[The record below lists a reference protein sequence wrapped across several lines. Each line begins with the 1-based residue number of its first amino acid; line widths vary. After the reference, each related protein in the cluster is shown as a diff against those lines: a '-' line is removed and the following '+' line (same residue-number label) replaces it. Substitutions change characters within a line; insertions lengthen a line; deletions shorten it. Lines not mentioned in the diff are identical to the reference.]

1 MSGEFPMSWKAVPLV
16 SPSGPS
22 PARCPAH
29 AGQDDAERAE
39 AGEGPAP
46 GGHLE
51 ELRREPLGL
60 LRRSAKESAHRLA
73 RLDTGPGACLVVSDP
88 DAVDV
93 VLTDHDA
100 AFFKPKMERWK
111 QVLGEN
117 VLTSEGPAWARSRR
131 RSMRITGARYVRR
144 AARVVAEVTDE
155 RLRSWAGTGAVGVD
169 GAADSPRSPCIPGSH
184 DIPDIHEEMRTLTLA
199 AVLRHLCGT
208 DDDFDLRAFGRH
220 LRTVMECIH
229 ALESAPAG
237 AEPSARVERAFAH
250 AAGELRAA
258 VLRLVASHAGGDDLV
273 GLLTAPP
280 DTASDD
286 GRAAEPLTPD
296 QVCDEVLAHL
306 IAGHEST
313 ATALAWSL
321 LLLSRDADVTRRVR
335 TEIGTTVG
343 GRAPGPADLAGMPL
357 LQAVFT
363 EALRLCP
370 PAWTIM
376 RATGRPC
383 ELSGV
388 RLPAGAVLLAS
399 PYSIQR
405 SGRWFPRPDEFLPDR
420 WLGDAAAGAPRY
432 AYFPFGGGR
441 RSCPGRML
449 AQVTAGVV
457 LTRVLQGFRIEPVG
471 EPPTADV
478 GIILRPSPGTRLRAV
493 PLRRE
498 SAGQR
503 EESP

>member
-1 MSGEFPMSWKAVPLV
+1 MTRGGVPVNWKAVPLV
-16 SPSGPS
+16 SPPGPS
-22 PARCPAH
+22 AARCPAH
-29 AGQDDAERAE
+29 AGQDGAERAG
-39 AGEGPAP
+39 AGGADVP

-51 ELRREPLGL
+51 ELRRQPLDL
-60 LRRSAKESAHRLA
+60 LRRSAEESAHRLA

-100 AFFKPKMERWK
+100 AYFKPKMERWK

-131 RSMRITGARYVRR
+131 RSVRITGARYVRR

-155 RLRSWAGTGAVGVD
+155 RLRDWADVGTAGAEGTAGTHGI
-169 GAADSPRSPCIPGSH
+169 S
-184 DIPDIHEEMRTLTLA
+184 DIHDIHEEMRTLTLA

-208 DDDFDLRAFGRH
+208 DDDFDLRAFGHH

-229 ALESAPAG
+229 ALESAPPG
-237 AEPSARVERAFAH
+237 AEPSPRTERAFAH

-258 VLRLVASHAGGDDLV
+258 VLRLVASHTGGDDLI
-273 GLLTAPP
+273 GLLTGPP
-280 DTASDD
+280 EKSPGE

-321 LLLSRDADVTRRVR
+321 LLLSRDTDVTHRVR
-335 TEIGTTVG
+335 AEIGTTVG
-343 GRAPGPADLAGMPL
+343 VRAPGPDDLAGMPL

-376 RATGRPC
+376 RATGRTC

-399 PYSIQR
+399 PYGIQR
-405 SGRWFPRPDEFLPDR
+405 SARWFPRPDEFLPDR
-420 WLGDAAAGAPRY
+420 WLGDATAGAPRY

-441 RSCPGRML
+441 RSCPGRSL

-457 LTRVLQGFRIEPVG
+457 LTRVLQGFRLEPVG
-471 EPPTADV
+471 GPPTADV

-493 PLRRE
+493 PLQAE

>member
-1 MSGEFPMSWKAVPLV
+1 MSAGVPMNWKALPLV
-16 SPSGPS
+16 SPSEPP

-29 AGQDDAERAE
+29 GGQDGAERAE
-39 AGEGPAP
+39 AGAGRAP

-51 ELRREPLGL
+51 ELRRQPLDL
-60 LRRSAKESAHRLA
+60 LRRSAEESAHRLA

-100 AFFKPKMERWK
+100 TFFKPKMERWK

-117 VLTSEGPAWARSRR
+117 VLTSEGAVWARSRR

-155 RLRSWAGTGAVGVD
+155 RLRSWAGTGPL
-169 GAADSPRSPCIPGSH
+169 GAHGASDIH
-184 DIPDIHEEMRTLTLA
+184 DHPEIPDIHQEMRALTLS

-208 DDDFDLRAFGRH
+208 DDGFDLDAFGHH
-220 LRTVMECIH
+220 LQTVMECIH
-229 ALESAPAG
+229 TLESAPAD
-237 AEPSARVERAFAH
+237 AEPSPRVERAFAH

-258 VLRLVASHAGGDDLV
+258 VLRLVAAHAGGDDLI

-280 DTASDD
+280 DAASGD
-286 GRAAEPLTPD
+286 GRAAEPLTRD

-335 TEIGTTVG
+335 TEIETTVG
-343 GRAPGPADLAGMPL
+343 DRAPDPVDLAGMPL

-363 EALRLCP
+363 ETLRLRP

-376 RATGRPC
+376 RATGRAC
-383 ELSGV
+383 ELAGARV
-388 RLPAGAVLLAS
+388 PAGAVLFAS
-399 PYSIQR
+399 PYSIQH
-405 SGRWFPRPDEFLPDR
+405 SARWFPRPDEFLPDR
-420 WLGDAAAGAPRY
+420 WLGDAAAGAPKY

-449 AQVTAGVV
+449 AQITAGVV
-457 LTRVLQGFRIEPVG
+457 LTRVLQGFRLEPVG
-471 EPPTADV
+471 GPPTADV

-493 PLRRE
+493 PLQPE